1 MAAGKTLDKV
11 MAYAARA
18 HARRVLNRLL
28 HASQEATALQERVL
42 LQHIRKNAGSAY
54 GADHG
59 FNNIANYA
67 DFARQVPVSSYQDLA
82 PYIQRVKD
90 GDLSAMFGQGQRVH
104 MFALTSGTTD
114 EPKYIPVTDR
124 FLADYRRGWN
134 AFGVKALIDHPS
146 ALLKPIVQV
155 TSPMDESTTS
165 AGIPCGAITGLMAS
179 TQKRIVRRYYAT
191 PPCVGYIK
199 HADAR
204 YYTIARLAMAGSVG
218 FMITANPATH
228 LRIARIA
235 DQHADRIIRDI
246 RQGTLSPPGDV
257 PQAVRTELEPTLQPD
272 ADRAAKLQKTA
283 NRTGRL
289 LPKDVWD
296 LGFIANWTGGTM
308 GLYLQDFPEFFGSVP
323 VRDIGLLASEGRMS
337 IPIADGTAAGVLEFT
352 ASFFEFIPVEQA
364 EDAKPTV
371 LRSHQLEIG
380 QEYLILLTT
389 SAGFYRYNI
398 HDQIRVVDFLG
409 QAPMIEFLHK
419 GSQVGSLAGE
429 KITEQQAV
437 RAFQRACQSLGVGVS
452 TFVLAARWD

>member
-1 MAAGKTLDKV
+1 MGTGKTLDKV

-28 HASQEATALQERVL
+28 NATQEATLLQERVL
-42 LQHIRKNAGSAY
+42 LQHIRRNAASAY

-59 FNNIANYA
+59 FDFITNYA
-67 DFARQVPVSSYQDLA
+67 DFARQVPISTYLDLD
-82 PYIQRVKD
+82 PYIQRVKK
-90 GDLSAMFGQGQRVH
+90 GELTAMFGQGQRVH

-114 EPKYIPVTDR
+114 QPKYIPVTDR

-165 AGIPCGAITGLMAS
+165 AGIPCGAITGLMAA

-191 PPCVGYIK
+191 PPCVAYIK
-199 HADAR
+199 QADAR
-204 YYTIARLAMAGSVG
+204 YYTVARLAMAGQVG

-228 LRIARIA
+228 LRIARLA
-235 DQHADRIIRDI
+235 DQHAERIIRDI

-257 PQAVRTELEPTLQPD
+257 PQTVQTELGPALQPD
-272 ADRAAKLQKTA
+272 PQRAAQLHQIA
-283 NRTGRL
+283 QRTGRL

-308 GLYLQDFPEFFGSVP
+308 GLYLQDFPEYFGSVP

-337 IPIADGTAAGVLEFT
+337 IPIVAPPRPRTGRSRRSRSRPASPGAPCAAPPSHRGRNRATGTRCPRATG
-352 ASFFEFIPVEQA
+352 SPV
-364 EDAKPTV
+364 
-371 LRSHQLEIG
+371 R
-380 QEYLILLTT
+380 
-389 SAGFYRYNI
+389 R
-398 HDQIRVVDFLG
+398 
-409 QAPMIEFLHK
+409 
-419 GSQVGSLAGE
+419 
-429 KITEQQAV
+429 
-437 RAFQRACQSLGVGVS
+437 
-452 TFVLAARWD
+452 